1 MGNLGGLR
9 HIFIIAFNSMIL
21 YDALTSEEAF
31 SVRFNLKY
39 IEGISCFLVDIPFLT
54 CLLALRFVNLDC

>member
-9 HIFIIAFNSMIL
+9 HIFIVSFNSMIL

-39 IEGISCFLVDIPFLT
+39 IEGISF
-54 CLLALRFVNLDC
+54 AS

>member
-1 MGNLGGLR
+1 MENRVYLHWDRIETHGPSLGNLGGLR

-39 IEGISCFLVDIPFLT
+39 IEGISF
-54 CLLALRFVNLDC
+54 AS